1 METSW
6 DLMASNW
13 FMDIQSGYNMVCK
26 YPDYFF
32 MRKYGMYSDFMRY
45 NMGYTHSIL
54 YINDYKCIYMYMLY
68 LIGI

>member
-26 YPDYFF
+26 YPDHFF